1 MHVSSTCL
9 AATPPLRSLSTLP
22 EVDKH
27 FLDWVKLAKRNPKA
41 EEIGW
46 KPTEYQ
52 SHVLT
57 QCQPFSYI
65 LRVACF
71 STYCSI
77 YYLPV
82 PSIANSQSE
91 KNLILSW
98 FWLLS
103 WSWTH
108 LQQGFLYFIA
118 ANAHRLLF
126 RRAIREKNP
135 RGTVGWKGARRK
147 RTKLLKCIIFHLAIK
162 TNGGENLS

>member
-9 AATPPLRSLSTLP
+9 ATASPLKSLSTLP
-22 EVDKH
+22 KVDKH
-27 FLDWVKLAKRNPKA
+27 FLEWVKLAKQNPKA
-41 EEIGW
+41 EETGW

-57 QCQPFSYI
+57 KCQPFSYI

-108 LQQGFLYFIA
+108 LQQGFCTLLQQMPTGYYFREPLGKRNQGGQWA
-118 ANAHRLLF
+118 EGGPGEKEQSFWNASFFTL
-126 RRAIREKNP
+126 P
-135 RGTVGWKGARRK
+135 
-147 RTKLLKCIIFHLAIK
+147 
-162 TNGGENLS
+162 